1 MRLRKSTKLA
11 LTLKAYEEMTES
23 PHSLLTSLTDGVE
36 RSAECSYSPR
46 EIGGKAGPRAD
57 LDSFEKI
64 ESTCP
69 SLHRT
74 KIPQNST
81 P

>member
-1 MRLRKSTKLA
+1 MRPRKSTKLA
-11 LTLKAYEEMTES
+11 LTFKANEELTES
-23 PHSLLTSLTDGVE
+23 PHSLLTSVTDGVE

-46 EIGGKAGPRAD
+46 EIERKAGPRAD
-57 LDSFEKI
+57 LDPFKKK

-74 KIPQNST
+74 KIPQTSS